1 MRRLLHRLL
10 GWYGAN
16 PLHLLAFAGSFAVAG
31 YAADR
36 LVPSNPLGVGI
47 WFLGAVVGHDLVLM
61 PLYSLADWPAAAVF
75 RRHPARPPAAVPWIN
90 YLRVPA
96 VLSGLLFLVWFP
108 LILRLR
114 TRYQAS
120 TTLSPEPFLWHWLG
134 VTGALF
140 LLSAVAFAVRIRV
153 LRHSAVLLPAARPA
167 EQPGRAPSPLVTV
180 SPPDTPSPAR
190 EPATPP
196 PPVAPPAP
204 PAAGT
209 DDAALSSDH
218 EHLPPQAEPPR
229 ARPADEGGQADDRG
243 SDPPAPESERD
254 RRAGD

>member
-1 MRRLLHRLL
+1 MRRLLR
-10 GWYGAN
+10 WYGAN
-16 PLHLLAFAGSFAVAG
+16 PLHLLALAGCFALAG

-75 RRHPARPPAAVPWIN
+75 RRHAVRLPAVVPWIN

-96 VLSGLLFLVWFP
+96 VLSALLLLVWFP
-108 LILRLR
+108 LILRLH

-140 LLSAVAFAVRIRV
+140 LLSAVAFALRVRF
-153 LRHSAVLLPAARPA
+153 LRRPAA
-167 EQPGRAPSPLVTV
+167 
-180 SPPDTPSPAR
+180 SPAQEGTSPR
-190 EPATPP
+190 PLPPAPASAHQPTPP
-196 PPVAPPAP
+196 PPPGAAAPPAQPTPPPPPAP
-204 PAAGT
+204 PPGAGT
-209 DDAALSSDH
+209 DDA
-218 EHLPPQAEPPR
+218 EHAPDPGQHPPAAEPPGP
-229 ARPADEGGQADDRG
+229 RPADDGGHADDRG
-243 SDPPAPESERD
+243 TDPPAPESDHPERPSE
-254 RRAGD
+254 